1 MRILGI
7 ESSCDESAL
16 SLIEIDKKNNV
27 KILKNLISSQIEI
40 HKQFGGIVPEV
51 AARHHVENFF
61 PLLKELDFDIASD
74 VDLIAVTY
82 GPGLITSLVIGLELG
97 KTLSFIYKKPLI
109 PINHIEAHI
118 YSNWLTYQELFDK
131 KQTFPA
137 LAVVI
142 SGGHTQIFLM
152 KNYGKYRL
160 LGTTID
166 DAVGEAYDKVAKI
179 LGLGYPGGPII
190 NKLANEFTSKPT
202 FEFPRPML
210 NTKDYNLSFSG
221 LKTSVL
227 YKWRDDPSASLGA
240 GNEKKRE
247 ERIKEYCCA
256 FESAVCDVLA
266 KKIINSAKDYNVK
279 TIILGGG
286 VSANNSIK
294 NKIKSEADKLKIK
307 TYFPELKHTGDNSA
321 MVAVAGYFNR
331 KKAKPSLKLRLA
343 SKKNNFKI
351 TADPN
356 LSL

>member
-1 MRILGI
+1 MKILGI

-16 SLIEIDKKNNV
+16 SLIEIDKNN
-27 KILKNLISSQIEI
+27 KITILKNLISSQIEI
-40 HKQFGGIVPEV
+40 HKQYGGIVPEV

-61 PLLKELDFDIASD
+61 PLLKELDIDIKND
-74 VDLIAVTY
+74 IDLIAVTY
-82 GPGLITSLVIGLELG
+82 GPGLITSLVVGLELG

-118 YSNWLTYQELFDK
+118 YSNWLTYPELFNK
-131 KQTFPA
+131 KNTFPS

-152 KNYGKYRL
+152 KNYGKYKL
-160 LGTTID
+160 LGETID

-179 LGLGYPGGPII
+179 LGLGYPGGPIM
-190 NKLANEFTSKPT
+190 NKLSNEFTGKAT

-227 YKWRDDPSASLGA
+227 YKWRDEQRQKDDNL
-240 GNEKKRE
+240 
-247 ERIKEYCCA
+247 IKEYCFA
-256 FESAVCDVLA
+256 FESAVCDVLS
-266 KKIINSAKDYNVK
+266 KKIITACKNYNVK
-279 TIILGGG
+279 NIILGGG
-286 VSANNSIK
+286 VSANSSIR
-294 NKIKSEADKLKIK
+294 NRIKIDAEKLNIK

-321 MVAVAGYFNR
+321 MIAVAGYFN
-331 KKAKPSLKLRLA
+331 KKHAKNK
-343 SKKNNFKI
+343 NFKI

-356 LSL
+356 LKL